1 MIINIDRLENKHILS
16 KKRIIYIKNAKYIL
30 TNELERSKIDDTEKE
45 GFIYGL

>member
-1 MIINIDRLENKHILS
+1 MLIIIDRHENKRILS
-16 KKRIIYIKNAKYIL
+16 KKRIIYIKNEKYIL